1 MTAPREMDDF
11 RQALYL
17 IADEMRGMAT
27 LAKQFGNV
35 YEAER
40 AHRIMEIAARVAA
53 LADDRPTAEI
63 QAFFEAEPWLR
74 ISPAVGVDAFV
85 VNTDAEI
92 LLVQRR
98 DNSRWCMPGGVA
110 EIGQT
115 FAEAVLR
122 ELWEEAGLRGEVKR
136 LLGVFDGRIWGS
148 PDKVH
153 LMNMVF
159 QVECRDLSPK
169 PGLETLDARFFPR
182 DRLPHRCI
190 TATTCVSRSAL
201 RCSPRRRSSIPPHP
215 TMPRCQCTNAPTS
228 TLVGVDVC
236 SVLLTPGPH

>member
-40 AHRIMEIAARVAA
+40 AHRIMEIAAKVAA

-85 VNTDAEI
+85 VNADAEI

-159 QVECRDLSPK
+159 QVECRDLGPK

-182 DRLPHRCI
+182 DRLPAPLHYGHDVRVAKCFEVLAQE
-190 TATTCVSRSAL
+190 TFFDPAASYDAE
-201 RCSPRRRSSIPPHP
+201 
-215 TMPRCQCTNAPTS
+215 MPMYQRPDIH
-228 TLVGVDVC
+228 VG
-236 SVLLTPGPH
+236 GR